1 MKTLSFQNPPVEIGP
16 NDPVATERAGGTPD
30 GMQPGYVLYPKEGP
44 AIWFHEAL
52 FSVKARTSDTD
63 GQFSLFD
70 QITPK
75 GFAAPPHYHSAVTD
89 SFYIIDGEL
98 DYAIGDTVYYGVTGG
113 SFIYIPRM
121 TRHEFRVISETAR
134 FLLICTPGGSF
145 ERYFEDLS
153 SPAQEF
159 DLPPTGHRQLLGAE
173 VMEAKRKWG
182 AMPTNDPSLFCPL
195 DQRAKV
201 MEANRTVLVPS
212 KSAPFSW
219 R

>member
-16 NDPVATERAGGTPD
+16 NDPVATERAGGTPE

-44 AIWFHEAL
+44 ALWFHQAL

-70 QITPK
+70 QIAPR
-75 GFAAPPHYHSAVTD
+75 GFAAPPHYHSVVTD
-89 SFYIIDGEL
+89 SFYIINGEL
-98 DYAIGDTVYYGVTGG
+98 DYAIGDTIYYGVTAG
-113 SFIYIPRM
+113 SFIYVPRM
-121 TRHEFRVISETAR
+121 TRHEFRVISETAQ

-145 ERYFEDLS
+145 ERYFEDLG
-153 SPAQEF
+153 SPAQEY
-159 DLPPTGHRQLLGAE
+159 DLPPTGHRHLLGDE
-173 VMEAKRKWG
+173 VSAAKRKWG
-182 AMPTNDPSLFCPL
+182 AMATNDPSLFCPL

-201 MEANRTVLVPS
+201 MEANRIVSVPS
-212 KSAPFSW
+212 TAAPISW